1 MTQIN
6 SNISNNKQIIDNYK
20 VDIERN
26 KKYIN
31 NYNIIFN
38 LNDKILNDLSESFNH
53 ITNNKILIDSNI
65 IKNNFELAQINNGIK
80 HQLSKNIKNINLLY
94 RCTRDGDSISSFHS
108 KSDNHNNLL
117 FLIETAENKKFGG
130 FTSLYYKSSG
140 GYQKDDYAFIFSL
153 NNKENYYI
161 IKGKDALCLDNRGI
175 IFCRTSNNGSEF
187 HIMNSEP
194 CLTAYNSYDDTGN
207 NNCYDYGGRKHIL
220 AGKRI
225 FVVLEFEVFQITL

>member
-31 NYNIIFN
+31 NYNILFN
-38 LNDKILNDLSESFNH
+38 LNDKIFNELSESYNH

-94 RCTRDGDSISSFHS
+94 RCTRDGDSMSQFHS
-108 KSDNHNNLL
+108 KGDNHNNL
-117 FLIETAENKKFGG
+117 F
-130 FTSLYYKSSG
+130 
-140 GYQKDDYAFIFSL
+140 
-153 NNKENYYI
+153 
-161 IKGKDALCLDNRGI
+161 I
-175 IFCRTSNNGSEF
+175 IFN
-187 HIMNSEP
+187 
-194 CLTAYNSYDDTGN
+194 
-207 NNCYDYGGRKHIL
+207 
-220 AGKRI
+220 
-225 FVVLEFEVFQITL
+225 